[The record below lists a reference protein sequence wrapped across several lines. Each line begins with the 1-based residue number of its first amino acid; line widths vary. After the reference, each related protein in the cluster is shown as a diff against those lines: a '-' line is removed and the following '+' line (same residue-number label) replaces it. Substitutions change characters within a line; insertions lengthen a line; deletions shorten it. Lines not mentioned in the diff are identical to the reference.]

1 MAMGARQTELVSVS
15 SIETGARA
23 RSVKEEA
30 VDKLVESMGKI
41 GMKAPITVR
50 YYEDRRSE
58 TAGTDDSVVLV
69 AGAHRLE
76 AARRL
81 GWDKIEC
88 FVINE
93 GDDGA
98 DDNRARM
105 WEIAENLHRAELT
118 VVERSE
124 HIAEWIRLADRVSL
138 QVATK
143 PQGGRP
149 EGGVRKASRELGV
162 ETTEAHRA
170 VKVAAISDEAKEV
183 AKEVGLDDN
192 QSALLKVAAQP
203 REKQADVVREIAERR
218 ASKID
223 ADVKDRAANE
233 CAQIIAEYVP
243 GDAWDALKA
252 NLYAA
257 GANNIANA
265 LTNITGQSIM
275 DKRFA

>member
-1 MAMGARQTELVSVS
+1 MSGGSRQTEYVSVS
-15 SIETGARA
+15 AIETGNRA
-23 RSVKEEA
+23 RSVKDDA
-30 VDKLVESMGKI
+30 VQKLIESMGKI
-41 GMKAPITVR
+41 GMKSPITVR
-50 YYEDRRSE
+50 YFAERRSE
-58 TAGTDDSVVLV
+58 AAGTDDSVVLV

-76 AARRL
+76 AAKRL

-88 FVINE
+88 FVVNE
-93 GDDGA
+93 GEEGSDED
-98 DDNRARM
+98 RARM

-118 VVERSE
+118 TLERSE
-124 HIAEWIRLADRVSL
+124 HIAEWVRLAERISA
-138 QVATK
+138 QVAPK
-143 PQGGRP
+143 LEVGRP
-149 EGGVRKASRELGV
+149 ESGVSKAARDLGI
-162 ETTEAHRA
+162 ERTEAQRA
-170 VKVAAISDEAKEV
+170 VKVAGLTDEAKEA
-183 AKEVGLDDN
+183 AKEVGLDNN
-192 QSALLKVAAQP
+192 QSALLKVAAQSIE
-203 REKQADVVREIAERR
+203 RQADAVREIAERR

-275 DKRFA
+275 DRRYA